1 MNEKNNLTYNFFL
14 IIFNFLKTSKVIS
27 SFVIISKNSPKKL
40 KTTNISPKAMAKANI
55 VVILNEEIKNAS
67 NGFRKK

>member
-1 MNEKNNLTYNFFL
+1 MKKNNLTYNFFL
-14 IIFNFLKTSKVIS
+14 IIFLKTSKVIS

-40 KTTNISPKAMAKANI
+40 KTTNISAKAMAKANI

>member
-14 IIFNFLKTSKVIS
+14 IIFSFLKTNKAIS
-27 SFVIISKNSPKKL
+27 SFVIISKNNPKEL
-40 KTTNISPKAMAKANI
+40 KITNISPKAMAKANI

-67 NGFRKK
+67 NGFIKK